1 MDSHLT
7 ELDRIRLEKH
17 LVTGYRNVGV
27 GASSGSALTTADT
40 ITTEI
45 EFPMMIESPTCT
57 CGLTVEVTPLT
68 AHPDNPATQQPTEP
82 SIRG

>member
-7 ELDRIRLEKH
+7 ELDRIRLEKQ
-17 LVTGYRNVGV
+17 LVNGYRNVGV

-57 CGLTVEVTPLT
+57 GGLTVEVHRSRPTPT
-68 AHPDNPATQQPTEP
+68 TRQHNGQPN
-82 SIRG
+82 RQ